1 MVYQM
6 IKLTSDNSGLYHLQ
20 MADEKGKN
28 ALSHQMIHDLLEAF
42 QEIRNAPDAKSL
54 LLSGTPDY
62 FCTGASAEMIQEIS
76 DGNLAANDIDLAIE
90 LISFPIPVIA
100 SLQGS
105 AVGGGLVLALCSDI
119 SIASESSRYGFNF
132 TDLGFT
138 PGMGTT
144 GLLPDLIGYQRAA
157 EMMMTGKMYKG
168 RELQQMGL
176 FNYVV
181 EQDAVA
187 NQSRE
192 IAERLTDKPIHVLK
206 TLKEYISKPR
216 IKRIEEVLQKENEM
230 HTFCFKH
237 DETRSQIKRNFT
249 GNHNS

>member
-1 MVYQM
+1 MGYQM

-20 MADEKGKN
+20 MDDQSGKN
-28 ALSHQMIHDLLEAF
+28 ALSVKMIHDLLEAF
-42 QEIRNAPDAKSL
+42 QEIQNDPDAKTL
-54 LLSGTPDY
+54 LLSGNADY

-76 DGNLAANDIDLAIE
+76 NGNLVANDIDLAIQ

-100 SLQGS
+100 SMQGS
-105 AVGGGLVLALCSDI
+105 ALGGGLVLALCSDI
-119 SIASESSRYGFNF
+119 TIASESSRYGFNF

-157 EMMMTGKMYKG
+157 EMMLTGKMYKG
-168 RELQQMGL
+168 RELQQTGL

-181 EQDAVA
+181 ATDSVA
-187 NQSRE
+187 IQSRE
-192 IAERLTDKPIHVLK
+192 IAERLVDKPTHVLK
-206 TLKEYISKPR
+206 KLKENISKPR
-216 IKRIEEVLQKENEM
+216 IKRIKKVLKDENEM
-230 HTFCFKH
+230 HSICFNH

-249 GNHNS
+249 GNLNY

>member
-1 MVYQM
+1 M

-20 MADEKGKN
+20 MADEQGKN

-42 QEIRNAPDAKSL
+42 QQIQDDPKAKTL

-62 FCTGASAEMIQEIS
+62 FCTGASAGMIQDIS

-119 SIASESSRYGFNF
+119 TIASESARYGFNF

-168 RELQQMGL
+168 REVQQTGL

-181 EQDAVA
+181 EPDAVDS
-187 NQSRE
+187 QSRE
-192 IAERLTDKPIHVLK
+192 IADRLTDKPVHVLR

-216 IKRIEEVLQKENEM
+216 ITRIKEVLQKENEM
-230 HTFCFKH
+230 HAFCFKH
-237 DETRSQIKRNFT
+237 DETHSQIKRNFT
-249 GNHNS
+249 GNLNS